1 MNAKHERRRLACV
14 LVTTAIA
21 AITFSA
27 PSMAVENAG
36 PGVTACDRLASS
48 PYDSKA
54 VAPAVQNILDLDPAI
69 AACRADLQ
77 KHPNHPRLQFLLGS
91 LLDQLPRP
99 RWSDS
104 PGADLLKKSADQD
117 YLVALYGLGKSYLKT
132 WRRGKRRKGAQI
144 MLQAARLGHLQA
156 QAELPYYAGRM
167 RSAKD
172 REEALRWGDAAIKR
186 GSYDAMAAMALS
198 NILIMPDV
206 KKYPKAVEYLY
217 KADRAGSLDAMAL
230 LGRLQV
236 FPFAPNGLREL
247 LPENHYG
254 GMRRMLDAANMGN
267 KRAAFYLGLLYAGS
281 TISVS
286 PHREKMIY
294 WFCRAGDR
302 GRYMVAETLEKD
314 VSIYRCPVQKKPKK
328 SNRKLYQ

>member
-1 MNAKHERRRLACV
+1 MNEKHRRRRLACV

-21 AITFSA
+21 AISYSA
-27 PSMAVENAG
+27 PSQATGAG
-36 PGVTACDRLASS
+36 DPGVTACDRLASS
-48 PYDSKA
+48 PYDTKA
-54 VAPAVQNILDLDPAI
+54 VAPGVRYIADLEPAI
-69 AACRADLQ
+69 ATCREDL
-77 KHPNHPRLQFLLGS
+77 KKYPNHPRIQFLLGS

-104 PGADLLKKSADQD
+104 PGAELLKKSADQG
-117 YLVALYGLGKSYLKT
+117 YLVALFGLGKSYLKT
-132 WRRGKRRKGAQI
+132 WRRGKRRMGAQI
-144 MLQAARLGHLQA
+144 MLKAARLGHLQA

-172 REEALRWGDAAIKR
+172 RKEALSWGDVAIKR

-206 KKYPKAVEYLY
+206 KRYPKAVEYLY

-254 GMRRMLDAANMGN
+254 GMRRMLDAANLGN

-294 WFCRAGDR
+294 WFCRAGER

-314 VSIYRCPVQKKPKK
+314 VSTYRCPVEKKPKK
-328 SNRKLYQ
+328 SSKNLSQ

>member
-1 MNAKHERRRLACV
+1 MNAKHRRRRLACV
-14 LVTTAIA
+14 LVATAIA
-21 AITFSA
+21 AFTYSA
-27 PSMAVENAG
+27 PSMAAAAAD

-48 PYDSKA
+48 PHDRKA
-54 VAPAVQNILDLDPAI
+54 VAPAVQQILDLDPAI
-69 AACRADLQ
+69 ATCREALQ
-77 KHPNHPRLQFLLGS
+77 KHPKHPRLQFLLGS
-91 LLDQLPRP
+91 LLDELPRP
-99 RWSDS
+99 RWTDS
-104 PGADLLKKSADQD
+104 PGADLLKKSADQG
-117 YLVALYGLGKSYLKT
+117 YLVALYRLGKSYLKT

-167 RSAKD
+167 RIEKD
-172 REEALRWGDAAIKR
+172 RKEALRWGEAAIRR

-236 FPFAPNGLREL
+236 FPFAPNGLRDL

-286 PHREKMIY
+286 PHREKMIH
-294 WFCRAGDR
+294 WFCRAGER

-314 VSIYRCPVQKKPKK
+314 VSTYRCPVQKKPKK
-328 SNRKLYQ
+328 SSRNLNQ

>member
-1 MNAKHERRRLACV
+1 MNEKHRRRRLACV

-21 AITFSA
+21 AITYSA
-27 PSMAVENAG
+27 PSMAAEIAD

-54 VAPAVQNILDLDPAI
+54 VAPAVQNILDLDPAL
-69 AACRADLQ
+69 AACQEELKR
-77 KHPNHPRLQFLLGS
+77 HPIHPRIQFLMGS

-99 RWSDS
+99 RWTDS
-104 PGADLLKKSADQD
+104 PGAELLKKSADQG
-117 YLVALYGLGKSYLKT
+117 YLVALFSLGKSYLKT

-156 QAELPYYAGRM
+156 QAELPYFAGRM

-172 REEALRWGDAAIKR
+172 RKEALRWGEAAIKR

-236 FPFAPNGLREL
+236 FPFAPNGLRDL

-254 GMRRMLDAANMGN
+254 GMRRMLDAANLGN

-286 PHREKMIY
+286 PHRQKMVY
-294 WFCRAGDR
+294 WFCRAGER

-314 VSIYRCPVQKKPKK
+314 VSTYRCPVEKKPKK
-328 SNRKLYQ
+328 SSKNLSQ